1 VKRAFIT
8 GATGFIG
15 RCLIQRLAARGVS
28 ITAMVRHGATQ
39 PLNESQSFVGDL
51 FSPIEELADAMRGC
65 DVLLHLA
72 AAVSFAPSARAELE
86 RINGEGTRRI
96 LDAAKAVDVG
106 RVVVVSSA
114 CTLGLSASA
123 SHPLDENAPF
133 NEALAQRN
141 PYLASKH
148 LAERHAMDAA
158 DRGQYVVIV
167 NPTTVFGPGDR
178 TLNSGTMFQQIVRAR
193 VMPVPPGG
201 TNVVDVSDVCDGLIA
216 AASHGQCGRRYILGG
231 HNATFAELF
240 REIARQIGRSPLF
253 VPIGNYARLPM
264 RGMAWAIQHA
274 TGSRII
280 TPQIVD
286 DTFAYKFYSNHRA
299 AAELNWSPK
308 TPLSETLSAAWD
320 YYKREGLIEPP
331 LGEAA

>member
-1 VKRAFIT
+1 MKRAIIT
-8 GATGFIG
+8 GATGYIG
-15 RCLIQRLAARGVS
+15 RCLVRRLAARGVS
-28 ITAMVRHGATQ
+28 ITAMVRPGAAQLPDDVQ
-39 PLNESQSFVGDL
+39 PFVGDL
-51 FSPIEELADAMRGC
+51 LSPIEQLADAMRGC
-65 DVLLHLA
+65 DSLLHLA
-72 AAVSFAPSARAELE
+72 AAVSFAPSARADLE
-86 RINGEGTRRI
+86 RVNGEGTRRI
-96 LDAAKAVDVG
+96 LDAANSAGVG

-114 CTLGLSASA
+114 CTIGLSASA
-123 SHPLDENAPF
+123 SHPLDENTPF

-148 LAERHAMDAA
+148 LAERHAIDAA
-158 DRGQYVVIV
+158 DRGQHVVIV

-178 TLNSGTMFQQIVRAR
+178 TLNSGTMFQQIARAR

-201 TNVVDVSDVCDGLIA
+201 TNVVDVSDVCDGIIA
-216 AASHGQCGRRYILGG
+216 AAEHGRIGRRYILGG

-240 REIARQIGRSPLF
+240 REIARQIGRSPIF

-286 DTFAYKFYSNHRA
+286 DTFAYKFYSSQRA
-299 AAELNWSPK
+299 AADLNWSP
-308 TPLSETLSAAWD
+308 TTALCEMLSAAWE

>member
-1 VKRAFIT
+1 MKRAFIT
-8 GATGFIG
+8 GATGYIG
-15 RCLIQRLAARGVS
+15 RCLVRKLAARGVS
-28 ITAMVRHGATQ
+28 ITAMVRPGATHSLDDVQ
-39 PLNESQSFVGDL
+39 PFVSDL
-51 FSPIEELADAMRGC
+51 FSPIDQLAEAMRSC

-72 AAVSFAPSARAELE
+72 AAVSFAPSAREELE
-86 RINGEGTRRI
+86 RVNGEGTRRI
-96 LDAAKAVDVG
+96 LDAAKSANVG

-114 CTLGLSASA
+114 CTIGLSASA
-123 SHPLDENAPF
+123 SRPLDESAPF
-133 NEALAQRN
+133 NQALAERN

-148 LAERHAMDAA
+148 LAEQRAMDAA
-158 DRGQYVVIV
+158 DHGRHVVIV

-178 TLNSGTMFQQIVRAR
+178 SLNSGTMFQQISRAR

-216 AASHGQCGRRYILGG
+216 AAEHGQTGRRYILGG

-299 AAELNWSPK
+299 ASELNWSPK
-308 TPLSETLSAAWD
+308 ISLNDTLSAAWQ

>member
-1 VKRAFIT
+1 MKRAFIT
-8 GATGFIG
+8 GATGYIG
-15 RCLIQRLAARGVS
+15 RCLVRKLASRGVS
-28 ITAMVRHGATQ
+28 ITAMVRPGAAQ
-39 PLNESQSFVGDL
+39 PMDEVQSFAGDL
-51 FSPIEELADAMRGC
+51 FSPIDQLTDAMRGH
-65 DVLLHLA
+65 DVLFHLA
-72 AAVSFAPSARAELE
+72 AAVSFAPSAREELE
-86 RINGEGTRRI
+86 RVNSEGTRRI
-96 LDAAKAVDVG
+96 LDAAKAADVG

-114 CTLGLSASA
+114 CTIGLSASA

-133 NEALAQRN
+133 NEALSQRN
-141 PYLASKH
+141 PYLASKY

-158 DRGQYVVIV
+158 DRGRHVVIV

-178 TLNSGTMFQQIVRAR
+178 TLNSGTMFQQIARAR

-216 AASHGQCGRRYILGG
+216 AAQRGHCGRRYILGG
-231 HNATFAELF
+231 HNAHFAELF
-240 REIARQIGRSPLF
+240 REIARRIGRSPLF

-299 AAELNWSPK
+299 AVDLNWSPK
-308 TPLSETLSAAWD
+308 TPLSETLSAAWE